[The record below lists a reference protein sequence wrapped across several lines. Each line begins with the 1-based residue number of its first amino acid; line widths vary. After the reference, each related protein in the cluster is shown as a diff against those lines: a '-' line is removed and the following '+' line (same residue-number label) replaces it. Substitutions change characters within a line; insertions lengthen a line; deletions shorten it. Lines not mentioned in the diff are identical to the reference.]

1 MATGTDGTDYQV
13 LIRGD
18 GTYSVE
24 VKPLGRIAN
33 VVEGFRTRAEA
44 EQWIYDRMTALASD
58 LPLHAGPRSST
69 PGVEPEQE
77 A

>member
-18 GTYSVE
+18 ATYSVE
-24 VKPLGRIAN
+24 VKPLGRLPN

-44 EQWIYDRMTALASD
+44 EQWIYEQMTSLTSD
-58 LPLHAGPRSST
+58 LPEHAGPRSST
-69 PGVEPEQE
+69 PGVESEQDL
-77 A
+77 